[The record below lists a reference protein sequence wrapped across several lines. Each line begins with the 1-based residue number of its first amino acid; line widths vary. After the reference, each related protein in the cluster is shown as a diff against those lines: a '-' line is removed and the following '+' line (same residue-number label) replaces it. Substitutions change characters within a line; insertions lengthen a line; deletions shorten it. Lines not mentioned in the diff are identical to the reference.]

1 MFEPDLEHP
10 GVQIRR
16 MLPASRR
23 GSERPR
29 WEVSVE
35 WRVIGWIDENT
46 IGRSSV
52 VFYFATGIH
61 PENGKEYRLENST
74 DFHERVEVLRQF
86 HLDPMSSRQHLGL
99 GLRAAHQ
106 PRDA

>member
-1 MFEPDLEHP
+1 M
-10 GVQIRR
+10 QIRR
-16 MLPASRR
+16 MLPSTRR

-35 WRVIGWIDENT
+35 GTVIGWIDENM

-61 PENGKEYRLENST
+61 PENGREYRLENST

-99 GLRAAHQ
+99 GLMPAYEPA
-106 PRDA
+106 DG